1 MALSISPNHFSALE
15 TAALMRAGFL
25 TSSVQG
31 LSSANV
37 FAGPCAGL
45 SGSLISISNISKA
58 GSGTMAAIGGE
69 DAIYDAGGRSGIRRS
84 SSQLEKSS
92 EQISLGNFGE
102 GLELKLSLPSTGAYL
117 KVRLV
122 SVKYRLNPKF
132 LRLSLE
138 QVTCVRTLFC
148 LQLAFNVT

>member
-1 MALSISPNHFSALE
+1 
-15 TAALMRAGFL
+15 MRAGFL

-31 LSSANV
+31 MISANV
-37 FAGPCAGL
+37 FAGPGSGL
-45 SGSLISISNISKA
+45 SGSLISISNISRA

-92 EQISLGNFGE
+92 EQTSFENFSE
-102 GLELKLSLPSTGAYL
+102 GLELKLSLPGTGAYL
-117 KVRLV
+117 KVRLF

-132 LRLSLE
+132 LRWSQE
-138 QVTCVRTLFC
+138 YVPCVRNLFC
-148 LQLAFNVT
+148 LRLVFNVT